1 MEELIAAD
9 IRLVNAVQRITT
21 PIESPDI
28 SLAPVVFFIWP
39 DLPQWIAYIFPTHY
53 FMKPLYEVAIKGAD
67 LVTVLPLLGV
77 ALALCVALLPVIFG
91 SGRRL
96 QAGLASA

>member
-53 FMKPLYEVAIKGAD
+53 FMKPLYEGAIKGTD
-67 LVTVLPLLGV
+67 LVTVLPLHWTR
-77 ALALCVALLPVIFG
+77 ALMAILSSSTSFPIFP
-91 SGRRL
+91 S
-96 QAGLASA
+96 S